1 MGRPPAS
8 AGPLWVLWTVTKTWN
23 MEAYSQAVRRPE
35 EPLARARLMMAVNKP
50 TAQTHASR
58 VRLNLFSSPSTKRVA
73 LHIQGVRDEVEGGLV
88 PDAGMVRQAELKQQ
102 HAANMH
108 YFLPYVSFSVRIVD
122 LGVHSCFKV
131 DLPRGAVDDVCWG
144 RTPVRGLR

>member
-1 MGRPPAS
+1 
-8 AGPLWVLWTVTKTWN
+8 
-23 MEAYSQAVRRPE
+23 
-35 EPLARARLMMAVNKP
+35 MMAVNKP

-102 HAANMH
+102 HAAIMH
-108 YFLPYVSFSVRIVD
+108 HFMLYMSVSVQIMD
-122 LGVHSCFKV
+122 LDARVCFKV
-131 DLPRGAVDDVCWG
+131 DLPRGAVDDVH
-144 RTPVRGLR
+144 RRRIPTRGIR

>member
-1 MGRPPAS
+1 
-8 AGPLWVLWTVTKTWN
+8 
-23 MEAYSQAVRRPE
+23 MEAHSQAARRPE
-35 EPLARARLMMAVNKP
+35 KPLARARLMMAVNKP

-122 LGVHSCFKV
+122 LGVQACFKV

>member
-1 MGRPPAS
+1 
-8 AGPLWVLWTVTKTWN
+8 
-23 MEAYSQAVRRPE
+23 
-35 EPLARARLMMAVNKP
+35 MMAVNKP

-108 YFLPYVSFSVRIVD
+108 YFLPYVSVSVRIVD
-122 LGVHSCFKV
+122 LDACAWFQTGLPCGV
-131 DLPRGAVDDVCWG
+131 ADDVLEADPDPGVPLAWWHG
-144 RTPVRGLR
+144 RYPSRRRAEATPGRGRSPR

>member
-1 MGRPPAS
+1 
-8 AGPLWVLWTVTKTWN
+8 
-23 MEAYSQAVRRPE
+23 MEAHSQAARRPE
-35 EPLARARLMMAVNKP
+35 KPLARARLMMAVNKP

-122 LGVHSCFKV
+122 LGVQACFKV

-144 RTPVRGLR
+144 RTSARGLR